1 LIWLP
6 DVITGYNSENFDWP
20 LFERADIL
28 GMDITEFAITLIEF
42 LRLNVNH
49 LLLNLV
55 VKQNIITN
63 KQGYSILDISHA
75 VRRAM
80 AINSEIKSWG

>member
-28 GMDITEFAITLIEF
+28 GMDITEFAITLIDF
-42 LRLNVNH
+42 
-49 LLLNLV
+49 
-55 VKQNIITN
+55 
-63 KQGYSILDISHA
+63 
-75 VRRAM
+75 
-80 AINSEIKSWG
+80 

>member
-1 LIWLP
+1 LVKP

-20 LFERADIL
+20 FLFERADIL

-55 VKQNIITN
+55 KPNIIY
-63 KQGYSILDISHA
+63 KQTCMGIVY
-75 VRRAM
+75 
-80 AINSEIKSWG
+80 

>member
-1 LIWLP
+1 MLLL
-6 DVITGYNSENFDWP
+6 VITQKKLGWF

-28 GMDITEFAITLIEF
+28 GMDLPNLQSLIEF

-55 VKQNIITN
+55 VKTEHC
-63 KQGYSILDISHA
+63 SRCILDISHA